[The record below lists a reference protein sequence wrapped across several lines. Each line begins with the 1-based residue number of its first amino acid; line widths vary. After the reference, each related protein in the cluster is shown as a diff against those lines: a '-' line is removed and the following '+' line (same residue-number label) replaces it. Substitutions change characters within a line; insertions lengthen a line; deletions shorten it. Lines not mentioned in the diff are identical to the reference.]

1 MKKRRENEN
10 DKNLLPENDI
20 QDMPSEQSVSDVE
33 DPYSADDTADGLI
46 EEEHEVLYDA
56 NDPDLLDDPDMID
69 KSEEL
74 FNMQEAEE
82 ESWNEVEPVDMQL
95 GKHEIRNVIDD
106 DDPDAPIFSEL
117 STRPSDAVPT
127 ERGKK
132 ANWKPR
138 MFLIIMAVIAL
149 LILIW

>member
-69 KSEEL
+69 
-74 FNMQEAEE
+74 
-82 ESWNEVEPVDMQL
+82 ESAAR
-95 GKHEIRNVIDD
+95 KTR
-106 DDPDAPIFSEL
+106 DPQCD
-117 STRPSDAVPT
+117 R
-127 ERGKK
+127 
-132 ANWKPR
+132 
-138 MFLIIMAVIAL
+138 
-149 LILIW
+149 